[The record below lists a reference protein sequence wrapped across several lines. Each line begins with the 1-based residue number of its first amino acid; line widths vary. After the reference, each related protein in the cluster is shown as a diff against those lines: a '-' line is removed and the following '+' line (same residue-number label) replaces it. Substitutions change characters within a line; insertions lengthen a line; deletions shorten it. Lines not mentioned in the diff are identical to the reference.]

1 MIIESGE
8 DNVSA
13 SESTET
19 VSENG
24 QTEDDDRPAG
34 TLFRDSEIEKAE
46 KKTKEEKKRDS
57 ILNILWRNAR
67 KKAEKAAEK
76 TGKLLDELCEEDINK

>member
-1 MIIESGE
+1 MIVESGE
-8 DNVSA
+8 DNVTA

-19 VSENG
+19 VSANE
-24 QTEDDDRPAG
+24 QSADDDRPEG

-46 KKTKEEKKRDS
+46 KKTKEEKKKDS
-57 ILNILWRNAR
+57 ILNILWRNAK

-76 TGKLLDELCEEDINK
+76 TGKLLDEICEEDINK